1 MDYGSLPPEINSA
14 RMYSGPGSGPMLAAA
29 AAWNLLAAEL
39 RSAAISFE
47 WSIASLI
54 SQGWWGPSAAAM
66 TAAAEPYMEWMSLT
80 AEQAEQT
87 AVQANAAADAYATAY
102 AMTVPPPAIATNR
115 VMVTAL
121 VKTNALGQN
130 TPAIAA
136 AEARYAQMWAQ
147 DAAAMYGYAASSSTA
162 TRLIPF
168 AVAPEATNRD
178 GKGRQALATADAA
191 ANSAADNAHSQ
202 LPNALQNMASPAQGT
217 SPSSPDWDWTKFFDG
232 LFDEGIWG
240 SDDGAGLNINAQL
253 WNTIASTGIL
263 DAGGNIE
270 GMSGLATLGFLARG
284 MDGGTVALSQGGLG
298 SAPGMTL
305 ASAPAA
311 GLESAGRAV
320 GGAGSTVSAGV
331 GRASL
336 VGSLS
341 APPSWGAATPAAA
354 PTAAAGSGWTVAP
367 ESRSM
372 TAMPPPM
379 HPGAGGRG
387 GGSGFGLPRYG
398 VKPTVMPRP
407 TVVG

>member
-14 RMYSGPGSGPMLAAA
+14 RMYSGAGSGPMLAAA

-47 WSIASLI
+47 WSVASLI
-54 SQGWWGPSAAAM
+54 SQGWWGPSASAM
-66 TAAAEPYMEWMSLT
+66 TVAAEPYMQWMSVT

-87 AVQANAAADAYATAY
+87 AVQARAAADAYATAY
-102 AMTVPPPAIATNR
+102 ATTVPPPMIATNR
-115 VMVTAL
+115 TMVAAL
-121 VKTNALGQN
+121 IKTNALGQN

-136 AEARYAQMWAQ
+136 AEARYGQMWAQ
-147 DAAAMYGYAASSSTA
+147 DAAAMYGYAASSA
-162 TRLIPF
+162 AAAQLAPF

-178 GKGRQALATADAA
+178 GEGRQALAV

-232 LFDEGIWG
+232 LFEGTWG
-240 SDDGAGLNINAQL
+240 TDDGSGLNINAQL
-253 WNTIASTGIL
+253 WNTIASTGVL
-263 DAGGNIE
+263 DAGGNLE
-270 GMSGLATLGFLARG
+270 GMAGVATLGFLARS
-284 MDGGTVALSQGGLG
+284 MDGSGAALLSQDGLG
-298 SAPGMTL
+298 AAPGMTL

-311 GLESAGRAV
+311 GLESAGRAA
-320 GGAGSTVSAGV
+320 GGAGSTVSAGM

-341 APPSWGAATPAAA
+341 APPSWGAATPASA
-354 PTAAAGSGWTVAP
+354 PTAGAGSGWTVAP